1 MDHIIVHGC
10 TTSALSKLRPCPK
23 VISWLCL
30 AGHSCC
36 HGSAVRVCKPRQ
48 KPKHL
53 QPGLQHQVNV
63 ITRMGQICQPE
74 KRVLHLPHQ
83 GLCEL
88 TAVVCLLHWQICR
101 TYSYSVT
108 VKCGRTPFL
117 RYILVALL
125 NSLFFLYQL
134 LLFVAIYTY
143 IWKKRRVCSKKKK
156 SFTRFNFKNDF

>member
-1 MDHIIVHGC
+1 MAIILCMNMYNNIVHGC
-10 TTSALSKLRPCPK
+10 TASALSKLRPCPK

-88 TAVVCLLHWQICR
+88 TAVVYSLHWQICR
-101 TYSYSVT
+101 TYIYCQT
-108 VKCGRTPFL
+108 WT
-117 RYILVALL
+117 Y
-125 NSLFFLYQL
+125 SLFKM
-134 LLFVAIYTY
+134 YTGS
-143 IWKKRRVCSKKKK
+143 IA
-156 SFTRFNFKNDF
+156 